1 MCIHFVYDEVIM
13 YLYHGS
19 NIEVSK
25 PQILESDRCLDFG
38 KGFYLTSSFEQAKRW
53 AELTVKRRETGKATV
68 SVFDFDDISVSDLK
82 ILHFTQAQKEW
93 LEYVTLNRKNQII
106 PNDNYDIVIGPV
118 ANDRTMPVISLYFA
132 EIYDI
137 EETIKRLM
145 PQKLCD
151 QYTFRTEKAIKK
163 LKFVEVK

>member
-1 MCIHFVYDEVIM
+1 M

-38 KGFYLTSSFEQAKRW
+38 KGFYLTSSFEQAKRLG
-53 AELTVKRRETGKATV
+53 ELTVKRRGSGKETV
-68 SVFDFDDISVSDLK
+68 SVFEFDENSVSDLK

-93 LEYVTLNRKNQII
+93 LEYVTMNRKNQTIS
-106 PNDNYDIVIGPV
+106 NDDYDIVIGLV

>member
-1 MCIHFVYDEVIM
+1 ML
-13 YLYHGS
+13 LYHGS

-38 KGFYLTSSFEQAKRW
+38 KGFYLISSFEQAKRW
-53 AELTVKRRETGKATV
+53 AELTVKRRGSGKETV
-68 SVFDFDDISVSDLK
+68 SVFEFDENSVSDLK
-82 ILHFTQAQKEW
+82 IFHFIQAQKKW
-93 LEYVTLNRKNQII
+93 LEYVTMNRKNQTIS
-106 PNDNYDIVIGPV
+106 NDDYDIVIGPV

>member
-1 MCIHFVYDEVIM
+1 M

-19 NIEVSK
+19 NVEVSN
-25 PQILESDRCLDFG
+25 PQILESDRRLDFG
-38 KGFYLTSSFEQAKRW
+38 KGFYLTSSYEQAKRW

-68 SVFDFDDISVSDLK
+68 SVFDFDENSVSDLK

-93 LEYVTLNRKNQII
+93 LEYVTMNRKNQTIS
-106 PNDNYDIVIGPV
+106 NDDYDIVIGPV

>member
-1 MCIHFVYDEVIM
+1 M

-93 LEYVTLNRKNQII
+93 LEYVTMNRKNQTIS
-106 PNDNYDIVIGPV
+106 NDDYDIVIGPV